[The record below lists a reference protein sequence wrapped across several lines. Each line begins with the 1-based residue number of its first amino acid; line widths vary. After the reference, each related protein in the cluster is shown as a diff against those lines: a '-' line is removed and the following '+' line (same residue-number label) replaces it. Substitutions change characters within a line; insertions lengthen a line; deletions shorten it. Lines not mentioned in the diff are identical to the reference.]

1 MIIIV
6 VKCHID
12 IESHEEFSVSLSLCL
27 SLSICLCLCFSV
39 SLCLSVCLS
48 VCLCVCLCISLCLSV
63 CVSLCLSLSRLLAR
77 MHTHTH
83 TNTHTHTG
91 LKSKEDNHT
100 GCRTLSNQDYI
111 DIVWTT
117 CAEFP
122 GELLSHNNVC
132 LFPLPARYHMDFNST
147 TDYWEEEVHGSNNIS
162 CCCLL

>member
-6 VKCHID
+6 VCKCYVDMNHMKK
-12 IESHEEFSVSLSLCL
+12 SLCVSLSVCACVCVSVSLFL
-27 SLSICLCLCFSV
+27 SLS
-39 SLCLSVCLS
+39 LSV
-48 VCLCVCLCISLCLSV
+48 
-63 CVSLCLSLSRLLAR
+63 LSLSLSLSYSLAR
-77 MHTHTH
+77 TH

-122 GELLSHNNVC
+122 GELLSHNNVW

-147 TDYWEEEVHGSNNIS
+147 TDYRKEEVHGSNNIS
-162 CCCLL
+162 CCRLL